1 MSVVA
6 GPVDRVHFADEQRR
20 YRRKSWRFSVMAAI
34 AALATGIPASI
45 VATPVVYAVVL
56 VVAYLINLVIPL
68 EQGTWAALEK
78 LSQAIPVAVDTIDRA
93 GGWRNWPTIAAA
105 AGVLVLPGAVL
116 MLVLWLAVRALIGR
130 VGVGAALEQIGAR
143 PLNARDIEEQ
153 QLGNLVQEMA
163 IAAGV
168 RPPRVMIID
177 DPVATNAAATG
188 LDFDDATILV
198 TRKLLD
204 TLDRDET
211 QAVIAH
217 LVGSIGN
224 GDLTIASII
233 FSIYQT
239 WGALTLLMEAPFD
252 GVQRKKLWRVVRV
265 AFRGRTR
272 EVDRW
277 EAEFASDVLLRSSE
291 NANEGEDPFTRHE
304 NRAPGIGKFFSWIL
318 VTAYLPFALGVQV
331 VRLAVFV
338 SSLLLIGPLIGLMWR
353 TRRHLAD
360 AMAVQLT
367 RYPDP
372 LVRAIHKLGVAA
384 TSAVPK
390 GGALSFLFF
399 VWPFATSSSDAVI
412 GQFSRMQPKVHR
424 RQQRLR
430 ALGATNV
437 VAPKGFFA
445 SLTKRDLFAVVF
457 WLVLSPLY
465 TVAFGAMIVLVVMLT
480 MLTLMVMM
488 IMMFAV
494 WGILRL
500 VFVLI
505 PGWIAG

>member
-1 MSVVA
+1 MSAVA

-20 YRRKSWRFSVMAAI
+20 YRRRSWRFSVMAAI
-34 AALATGIPASI
+34 AAVATGIPASI
-45 VATPVVYAVVL
+45 IATPVVYAVVL
-56 VVAYLINLVIPL
+56 IIAYLVNLVVPL
-68 EQGTWAALEK
+68 EPGTWTALEK
-78 LSQAIPVAVDTIDRA
+78 LSQAIPTAADTIDRA
-93 GGWRNWPTIAAA
+93 SGWESWPTIAAA
-105 AGVLVLPGAVL
+105 VGVLVLPGALL
-116 MLVLWLAVRALIGR
+116 MLVIWLAVRALVGR
-130 VGVGAALEQIGAR
+130 VGVGTALERIGAR
-143 PLNARDIEEQ
+143 PLNPRDLEEQ

-177 DPVATNAAATG
+177 DPAATNAAATG

-204 TLDRDET
+204 VLDRDET

-252 GVQRKKLWRVVRV
+252 GVPRRKLWRVVRV
-265 AFRGRTR
+265 AFRGRAR

-277 EAEFASDVLLRSSE
+277 EAEFASDALLHSAE
-291 NANEGEDPFTRHE
+291 NASDHGDPFTRHE
-304 NRAPGIGKFFSWIL
+304 NRPPGIGKFFSWIL

-338 SSLLLIGPLIGLMWR
+338 SSMLLIGPLIGVMWR

-367 RYPDP
+367 RYPDS
-372 LVRAIHKLGVAA
+372 LVTAIHKIGYAA

-390 GGALSFLFF
+390 GGALSFLFI

-412 GQFSRMQPKVHR
+412 GQFSRMHPKVHH

-445 SLTKRDLFAVVF
+445 SLTKRDLFGFLF
-457 WLVLSPLY
+457 WLVLSPLFIA
-465 TVAFGAMIVLVVMLT
+465 AFGGMIVLIAMLT

-500 VFVLI
+500 VFVVI
-505 PGWIAG
+505 PGWVAR